1 MLSDSPIR
9 EFFKGFVP
17 LKLATNPGVVTQL
30 NNQFGSILDFEDLAF
45 YEMRDKIA
53 QNSTLSTTDITD
65 QFLFCFFFSVILLML
80 IYPKINFLSYTED
93 EKIYP
98 KIKNIV
104 IISLIFSVVFML
116 YKNNFY

>member
-1 MLSDSPIR
+1 MSSDSPIR

-53 QNSTLSTTDITD
+53 ETSTLSTTDVTD
-65 QFLFCFFFSVILLML
+65 KFLYCFFFSIILLML
-80 IYPKINFLSYTED
+80 VYPKVKLLSYTEE

-98 KIKNIV
+98 KIKNII
-104 IISLIFSVVFML
+104 IISLIFSIIFML